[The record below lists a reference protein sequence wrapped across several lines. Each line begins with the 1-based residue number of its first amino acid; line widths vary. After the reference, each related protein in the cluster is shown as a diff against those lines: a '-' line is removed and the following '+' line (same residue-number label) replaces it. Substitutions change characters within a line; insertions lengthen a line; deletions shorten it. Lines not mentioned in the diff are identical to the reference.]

1 MVSHDVTQ
9 IKLYHRY
16 DIYSSPE
23 KWAWTRRR
31 QELTARMSAHTHMIT
46 VEKLEHNKS
55 DGRATEVLFGYLCIH
70 LNPCMLEWFDIK
82 FSLNSKVHPPQ
93 APRAR
98 ITI

>member
-1 MVSHDVTQ
+1 MLPKENFT
-9 IKLYHRY
+9 IAMTY
-16 DIYSSPE
+16 I
-23 KWAWTRRR
+23 ARRR
-31 QELTARMSAHTHMIT
+31 DEPEHVAGKSLLHAWARTHMIT

-55 DGRATEVLFGYLCIH
+55 DGWATEVLFEYLCIH